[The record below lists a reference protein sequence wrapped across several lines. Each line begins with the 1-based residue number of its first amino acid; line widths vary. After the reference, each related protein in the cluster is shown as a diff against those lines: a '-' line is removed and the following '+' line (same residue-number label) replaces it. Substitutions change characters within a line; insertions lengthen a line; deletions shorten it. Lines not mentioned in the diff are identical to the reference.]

1 LQIIR
6 ILIQILI
13 LFIFYFVGDLIVTL
27 LNLKFPGSIVGL
39 VLLWLC
45 LYFKWLDVRIV
56 ADGANLLI
64 TFLTLFFIP
73 STVGIVQYPELL
85 SKSGVLLIVAVFVSS
100 IIAFIFTGKLSQFLE
115 KMEEKKGL
123 EEER

>member
-1 LQIIR
+1 MQIIR
-6 ILIQILI
+6 LLTQILI
-13 LFIFYFVGDLIVTL
+13 LFLFYFVGDLIVTL

-39 VLLWLC
+39 VLLWVC
-45 LYFKWLDVRIV
+45 LYFKWLDVRFV

-64 TFLTLFFIP
+64 AFLTLFFIP

-85 SKSGVLLIVAVFVSS
+85 SKSGVVLIMAVFISS
-100 IIAFIFTGKLSQFLE
+100 IFAFIFTGKLSQYLE
-115 KMEEKKGL
+115 KMEEKKGA

>member
-1 LQIIR
+1 MQILR
-6 ILIQILI
+6 ILSQIFI
-13 LFIFYFVGDLIVTL
+13 LFIFYFIGDLIVTL

-115 KMEEKKGL
+115 KMEEKKGV
-123 EEER
+123 EEEG

>member
-1 LQIIR
+1 MQIIR

>member
-1 LQIIR
+1 MQIIR
-6 ILIQILI
+6 LLTQILI
-13 LFIFYFVGDLIVTL
+13 LFLFYFVGDLIVTL

-39 VLLWLC
+39 VLLWVC
-45 LYFKWLDVRIV
+45 LYFKWLDVRFV

-64 TFLTLFFIP
+64 AFLTLFFIP

-85 SKSGVLLIVAVFVSS
+85 SKSGVVLIMAVFISS
-100 IIAFIFTGKLSQFLE
+100 IFAFIFTGKLSQCLE
-115 KMEEKKGL
+115 KMEEKKGA